1 LAANRINKQ
10 DIGAIFKRLRSVPT
24 NKVRAPGHGAVGAAF
39 RRCDTSHWRGAG
51 STELDSNWSWF
62 QLRCMQ
68 VGGNA
73 NAVCILLS

>member
-1 LAANRINKQ
+1 MCFPL
-10 DIGAIFKRLRSVPT
+10 
-24 NKVRAPGHGAVGAAF
+24 F
-39 RRCDTSHWRGAG
+39 R

-73 NAVCILLS
+73 NAVCILKLVRLGNY